1 MTTKTFV
8 PKASAKEVRTALIM
22 TSGNVTHAAKLLNI
36 SKMHIM
42 RLTAKHDLRIFAL
55 KLRMATGRSATG
67 APPRA

>member
-1 MTTKTFV
+1 MTTKIFT
-8 PKASAKEVRTALIM
+8 PKATAKDLRQALII

-36 SKMHIM
+36 SKMHVM
-42 RLTAKHDLRIFAL
+42 RLTQKHDLRIFAL